1 MEVQN
6 AQMKPVCDAAFGLLQ
21 WAQQGEPYHDF
32 GVGHAMLPT
41 TTTSDDNTNIKP
53 AKEA

>member
-1 MEVQN
+1 M
-6 AQMKPVCDAAFGLLQ
+6 LL
-21 WAQQGEPYHDF
+21 
-32 GVGHAMLPT
+32 T